1 MRAQHT
7 THSLPAF
14 PVYSCAFVASDQI
27 VVGGGGG
34 AAKTGIKNKLR
45 LFNISQDRQLKM
57 LYEHELEKGED
68 APMSIAAHPENRS
81 FVCGINSSEE
91 RLKKGENENCRV
103 FSISEAGNA
112 LIKGAT
118 QGTLTSGALEDYQRV
133 TVLSPDGKLLA
144 VAGERDLSLLAFP
157 SLSPV
162 AQSVQVPKGEIYDV
176 TLSSTHLVLAT
187 SLNLLVYALPKQP
200 SEDGGE
206 KSPKKKKGKQKGKG
220 KEKEVLSRTPSQTP
234 ELRLV
239 DTIDIPLVPGVPAQS
254 VVTFRAAR
262 FHPSDYNTLFTAV
275 NTVAP
280 RVKKSKTGKKQAY
293 ILKWRVNLLGEQNST
308 RSISIEGSRKAG
320 EGGLTCFDIS
330 PNGKFL
336 AFGSSDY
343 SLGMLDSTTLSPL
356 LSILKAHEFPITT
369 VRFSPT
375 STLLVSGGADNSMR
389 IVTVPEKFTGQSW
402 TMIIILILALF
413 VILVA
418 FILQKYIRET

>member
-7 THSLPAF
+7 AHSLPAF
-14 PVYSCAFVASDQI
+14 PVYSCAFVASNQM

-45 LFNISQDRQLKM
+45 LFNVSQDRQLKM
-57 LYEHELEKGED
+57 LCEHELEKGED
-68 APMSIAAHPENRS
+68 APMSIAAHPESRS
-81 FVCGINSSEE
+81 FICGINSSKECLE
-91 RLKKGENENCRV
+91 KGENENCRV
-103 FSISEAGNA
+103 FSISESENA

-118 QGTLTSGALEDYQRV
+118 RGTLPSGALEDYQRV
-133 TVLSPDGKLLA
+133 TVISPDGKFLA

-157 SLSPV
+157 SLSPI

-176 TLSSTHLVLAT
+176 TFSSTHLVLAT
-187 SLNLLVYALPKQP
+187 SLNLLVYALPKPP
-200 SEDGGE
+200 SENSGE
-206 KSPKKKKGKQKGKG
+206 KSPKKKRGKQKGKG
-220 KEKEVLSRTPSQTP
+220 KEKEIPSRTPSQTP

-239 DTIDIPLVPGVPAQS
+239 DTIDIPLVPGAPAQS

-293 ILKWRVNLLGEQNST
+293 ILKWRVDLNGEQNSA
-308 RSISIEGSRKAG
+308 RSISMEGSRKAG
-320 EGGLTCFDIS
+320 DGGLTCFDVS

-343 SLGMLDSTTLSPL
+343 SLGMVDSTTLSPL

-375 STLLVSGGADNSMR
+375 STLLVSGGADSSIR
-389 IVTVPEKFTGQSW
+389 IATVPEEFAGQSW
-402 TMIIILILALF
+402 TMIILIILALL

-418 FILQKYIRET
+418 FLLQK

>member
-1 MRAQHT
+1 MRVQHT
-7 THSLPAF
+7 AHSLPAF
-14 PVYSCAFVASDQI
+14 PVYSCAFVASDQM

-45 LFNISQDRQLKM
+45 LFNVSQDRQLKM
-57 LYEHELEKGED
+57 LCEHELEKGED
-68 APMSIAAHPENRS
+68 APMSIAAHPESRS
-81 FVCGINSSEE
+81 FVCGIN
-91 RLKKGENENCRV
+91 KKGENENCRV
-103 FSISEAGNA
+103 FSISESGNGYNR
-112 LIKGAT
+112 LMKGAT
-118 QGTLTSGALEDYQRV
+118 RGTLPSGALEDYQRV
-133 TVLSPDGKLLA
+133 TVISPDGKLLA

-162 AQSVQVPKGEIYDV
+162 AQSVKVPKGEIYDV
-176 TLSSTHLVLAT
+176 TFSSTHLVLAT
-187 SLNLLVYALPKQP
+187 SLNLLVYALPKPP
-200 SEDGGE
+200 SEDSGE
-206 KSPKKKKGKQKGKG
+206 KSPKKKRGKQKGKG
-220 KEKEVLSRTPSQTP
+220 KEKEIPSRTPSQTP

-239 DTIDIPLVPGVPAQS
+239 DTIDIPLVPGTPAQS

-280 RVKKSKTGKKQAY
+280 RMKKSKTGKKQAY
-293 ILKWRVNLLGEQNST
+293 ILKWRVDLNGEQNSA
-308 RSISIEGSRKAG
+308 RSISMEGSRKAG
-320 EGGLTCFDIS
+320 EGGLTCFDVS

-343 SLGMLDSTTLSPL
+343 SLGMLDSTALSPL

-375 STLLVSGGADNSMR
+375 STLLVSGGADNSIR
-389 IVTVPEKFTGQSW
+389 IVTVPEKFAGQSW
-402 TMIIILILALF
+402 TMIMLIILALL

-418 FILQKYIRET
+418 FLLQK